1 MFPGR
6 GAWCVAWMAAALL
19 LAGCVAQPVNG
30 GSEISNAGRTAT
42 NDLVTASDEG
52 DQAKRSRLRLELA
65 SAYFA
70 EGKTSTALDE
80 LKRALAADPGNASA
94 YNLRG
99 LIYASLSE
107 AALAEESFR
116 RALQLNPN
124 DADAMHNYGWYLCS
138 LKRQDEAEAQFA
150 RALAVPQYREQSKTW
165 LARGLCQARG
175 GDLAAAERSLLH
187 SYELDATNPA
197 TGFNLADV
205 LLRAGNPDRAR
216 FYIQRV
222 NSVPEYVNAES
233 LWLAIRI
240 DRRRGDQASVDE
252 LGARLTQRFP
262 KSRQASA
269 YEQRQFDE

>member
-1 MFPGR
+1 
-6 GAWCVAWMAAALL
+6 MAAALL

-30 GSEISNAGRTAT
+30 GSEVSNAGRTAT

-187 SYELDATNPA
+187 SYELDAGNPA
-197 TGFNLADV
+197 TAYNLADV
-205 LLRAGNPDRAR
+205 LLRRGDTERAR
-216 FYIQRV
+216 FYAQRV
-222 NSVPEYVNAES
+222 NAVKQYVNAES
-233 LWLAIRI
+233 LWLALRI
-240 DRRRGDQASVDE
+240 EQRRGNEAAADE
-252 LGARLTQRFP
+252 LGRQLLASYPQ
-262 KSRQASA
+262 SRQAQF
-269 YEQRQFDE
+269 YQQRQFDE